1 MQTLDCRGKKCPAP
15 VIETRKF
22 LLAQQEETVD
32 VLVSDNVARENV
44 RRLAESLGYG
54 IDISNVTDGY
64 RLRLTPGIESI
75 SCDIDPPPAEGKTVV
90 YIGADIMGSGNEE
103 LGRVLLSNYLV
114 TLLELD
120 RLPDA
125 IFFVNTGVKLVCM
138 GHSAVEALQ
147 KLAGKGVDI
156 AACGLC
162 LEYFHLKEDVAVG
175 RISNMHD
182 IATHLNEAG
191 RIIRP

>member
-1 MQTLDCRGKKCPAP
+1 MQILDCRGKKCPAP
-15 VIETRKF
+15 VIETRKL
-22 LLAQQEETVD
+22 LLAQQEETVE
-32 VLVSDNVARENV
+32 VLVSDSVACENV
-44 RRLAESLGYG
+44 RRLGESLGYG
-54 IDISNVTDGY
+54 IDISNLSDGH

-75 SCDIDPPPAEGKTVV
+75 SCNIDRRPADGKTLV
-90 YIGADIMGSGNEE
+90 YIAADIMGSGDDE
-103 LGRVLLSNYLV
+103 LGGVLLRNFLV

-125 IFFVNTGVKLVCM
+125 IIFVNTGVKLVCA

-156 AACGLC
+156 ASCGLC
-162 LEYFHLKEDVAVG
+162 LEYFHLKEDVVVG

-182 IATHLNEAG
+182 IATHLSEAG